1 MFSGFRD
8 LPSVLPVNQELS
20 FAFQISDDITELPHL
35 ALFDSFQSEGIS
47 HFWKILKLSYSSG
60 VI

>member
-47 HFWKILKLSYSSG
+47 HF
-60 VI
+60 